1 MSNKYADVMQLA
13 TFPVKL
19 TKKQEKQIKILDKLQ
34 KDKPKN
40 PSPLKQNSK
49 TIKESKIANLKQQ
62 QKSQEEF
69 SLDSFI
75 SSDAKIVIE
84 KNDGDDD
91 DDDATIDIARIEQ
104 RRKLEKEKQTNLT
117 EISLKSNENPTLS
130 LSGASKSLNQHNVS
144 AAIVEDEIIQKH
156 SLENFISEDSMN
168 LENVAK
174 TNLINEKRKEL
185 FDDVSSFSTKRTHIY
200 RNAFIQQSNG
210 KLSLNCEQY
219 GFLLEEELLKC
230 FYRENSDAQ
239 THINSYNDFVLNKI
253 PIIFEKN
260 GKFFFLFYEKNT
272 I

>member
-1 MSNKYADVMQLA
+1 MSNQYADVMQLA

-34 KDKPKN
+34 KDKLKN

-49 TIKESKIANLKQQ
+49 TIKESKTINQQQQ
-62 QKSQEEF
+62 QKNQEEF

-91 DDDATIDIARIEQ
+91 DDVATIDINRIEQ
-104 RRKLEKEKQTNLT
+104 RRKLEKEKHTNLT
-117 EISLKSNENPTLS
+117 EISLKSNENPTLPF
-130 LSGASKSLNQHNVS
+130 SGVSKSPNQHNVS
-144 AAIVEDEIIQKH
+144 AAIVEDNEIIQKH
-156 SLENFISEDSMN
+156 SLENFISEDDMN
-168 LENVAK
+168 LENVTK
-174 TNLINEKRKEL
+174 KKLINEKRQEL

-210 KLSLNCEQY
+210 KLALNCEQY

-260 GKFFFLFYEKNT
+260 GKFFFVLQKNT
-272 I
+272 V